1 MKKPIV
7 ILFIA
12 ALSGAATLHAS
23 DAMKAIVG
31 SYLEIQA
38 RLAGDKI
45 EGIKPAAQAIG
56 EQAARMGKSG
66 DDIVKTAKALE
77 QAADL
82 KTARDAFGPLS
93 DAVIAAGNA
102 ENWKDVPDVR
112 VAYCP
117 MVKRSWVQKEETIR
131 NPYFGA
137 SMLSCGEFKKS
148 K

>member
-1 MKKPIV
+1 MKKTIV

-12 ALSGAATLHAS
+12 ALSSAATVHAS

-31 SYLEIQA
+31 SYLDIQA

-45 EGIKPAAQAIG
+45 EGIKPVAQAIV
-56 EQAARMGKSG
+56 EQAARMGTG
-66 DDIVKTAKALE
+66 GEGIVKTAKALE

-82 KTARDAFGPLS
+82 KAARDAFGPLS

-131 NPYFGA
+131 NPYYGA